1 MIAVTLTAIIVFLA
15 IPVVLLALEVAF
27 AVLSTDSITAK
38 QNDDETSPLKVAVL
52 VPAHNEAA
60 VIGKNLTQLRAQL
73 AEQDR
78 LVVVAHNCTDDTRHV
93 AARHGAE
100 VVVRDAPAERGKG
113 YALDFGL
120 RHLQT
125 DPPDIV
131 VIVDADCHA
140 QDGAMQTLARTA
152 ADTGAPIQALYLM
165 EPHEHAG
172 PGQRVSAFA
181 FLVKNHIRLLGLK
194 RMGLP
199 SHLVGSGMAF
209 PWPLIRDARLASG
222 HIVED
227 MQLGVDLV
235 CDGHPAVFCPAARVT
250 SAFPLGDAS
259 QVSQRKRWEHGHL
272 QMIGSQVPKLVGAS
286 IVNRSLTTLLFAL
299 DLAIPPLTVF
309 ALLLGLSLAIASL
322 AAWFGVGVTQW
333 AILVGLAGL
342 FALSVAAAWWRFGRA
357 VLPTKA
363 ILAVPA
369 YIASKSGIYFSFWGN
384 RQQEWVRTKRD

>member
-120 RHLQT
+120 RHLLT

-165 EPHEHAG
+165 EPHERAG

-250 SAFPLGDAS
+250 SAFPLGEAS

-272 QMIGSQVPKLVGAS
+272 QMIGSQVPKLIKAS
-286 IVNRSLTTLLFAL
+286 IADRSLTTLLFAL

-333 AILVGLAGL
+333 AMLVGLAGL
-342 FALSVAAAWWRFGRA
+342 FALSVATAWWRFGRA

-369 YIASKSGIYFSFWGN
+369 YIASKSGIYFSFLGN